1 MSMSRWFSLPRKR
14 SSRLRCASTKGPVD
28 EQVHLGQQGVD
39 GGVVLFQQLLVGP
52 AGVAGHVLARA
63 VDQPAS
69 SAKASAWQ
77 KGSPPLKVTPFKMG
91 SFWKSANSSWGVV
104 FLAALKGPGLGVVA
118 ARAVMGAALGEH
130 SGSGCPAHP
139 QWIL

>member
-1 MSMSRWFSLPRKR
+1 MPLVPGFPHVDEPLVLAASEAQLQVA
-14 SSRLRCASTKGPVD
+14 LRQHKGPVD

-39 GGVVLFQQLLVGP
+39 GGVVFLQQLLVGP
-52 AGVAGHVLARA
+52 AGR
-63 VDQPAS
+63 AS

-104 FLAALKGPGLGVVA
+104 FWPPSKAQVWGLWQPG
-118 ARAVMGAALGEH
+118 
-130 SGSGCPAHP
+130 
-139 QWIL
+139 Q